1 MHFDFADVLK
11 AFLRP
16 NLADPEHPDLKRSM
30 VDNQTDYEL
39 LERDTS
45 PFISDSLLKYFHPN
59 ALGTIYQSGT
69 VLDVL
74 EGAFSDLNAISED
87 GCSIGGSPSNGDPN
101 KEDLRCAEVKVSPT
115 AYIKRESIEAHATRF
130 CEETVIKG
138 AGTYQATYY
147 KDVHNGAFIYVK
159 TDHEISVSDCKMHLF
174 QITNGCTPASNN
186 PMNWKYEG
194 ELTVGTALYKI
205 NIAGLATLR
214 YNESDG
220 APLQKPVFYCAESE
234 KNNVLN
240 FAIESGEFANEANAQ
255 ELYRKLQA
263 CYGVSIND
271 WFIAQNGQP
280 VNLVREWR
288 VGGHVP
294 GPGSITRLGQVLTQ
308 MIGYNANCD
317 PEGVGFTDPW

>member
-1 MHFDFADVLK
+1 MHCGLANVRK

-16 NLADPEHPDLKRSM
+16 NLADPEHPDLKRST
-30 VDNQTDYEL
+30 VGNQTDYEL

-45 PFISDSLLKYFHPN
+45 PFIPDSLLKYFHPN

-74 EGAFSDLNAISED
+74 EDAFSDLKGISED
-87 GCSIGGSPSNGDPN
+87 GCSIGGTPSDGDPN
-101 KEDLRCAEVKVSPT
+101 KEDLRCADVKVSPR
-115 AYIKRESIEAHATRF
+115 AYIKRESMEAHATRF

-138 AGTYQATYY
+138 AGTYQA
-147 KDVHNGAFIYVK
+147 FIYIQ

-186 PMNWKYEG
+186 PMNWKYGG
-194 ELTVGTALYKI
+194 ELTVGTTLYKI

-214 YNESDG
+214 YTESDG

-234 KNNVLN
+234 KNNILHFSV
-240 FAIESGEFANEANAQ
+240 EGGGFANEANAQ

-263 CYGVSIND
+263 CYGSSIND
-271 WFIAQNGQP
+271 WFFAYYGQP
-280 VNLVREWR
+280 VNLGREWR

-294 GPGSITRLGQVLTQ
+294 GPGSRACLGQVLTQ

-317 PEGVGFTDPW
+317 PEGVGFTVPW

>member
-1 MHFDFADVLK
+1 MHCDLADVPK

-16 NLADPEHPDLKRSM
+16 NLADPEHPDLKRSI

-45 PFISDSLLKYFHPN
+45 PFIPDSLLKYFHPN

-74 EGAFSDLNAISED
+74 EGAFSDLNGISED
-87 GCSIGGSPSNGDPN
+87 GCPIGGSPSNGDPN
-101 KEDLRCAEVKVSPT
+101 KEDLRCADVKVSPR
-115 AYIKRESIEAHATRF
+115 AYIKRESMEAHATRF
-130 CEETVIKG
+130 CEETAIKG
-138 AGTYQATYY
+138 AGTYQATYD
-147 KDVHNGAFIYVK
+147 KDVYNGAFIYIQ

-186 PMNWKYEG
+186 PMNWKYGG
-194 ELTVGTALYKI
+194 ELTVGTTLYKI

-214 YNESDG
+214 YTESDG

-234 KNNVLN
+234 KNNILRFSV
-240 FAIESGEFANEANAQ
+240 EGGGFANEANAQ

-263 CYGVSIND
+263 CYGSSIND
-271 WFIAQNGQP
+271 WFFAQYGQP
-280 VNLVREWR
+280 VNLGREWR

-294 GPGSITRLGQVLTQ
+294 GPGSRACLGQVLTQ

-317 PEGVGFTDPW
+317 PEGVGFTVPW